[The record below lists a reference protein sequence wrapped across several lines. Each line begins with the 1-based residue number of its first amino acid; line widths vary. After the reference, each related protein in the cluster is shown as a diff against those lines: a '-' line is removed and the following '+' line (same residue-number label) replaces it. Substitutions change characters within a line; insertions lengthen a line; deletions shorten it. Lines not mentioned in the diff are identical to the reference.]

1 MVEEYVQI
9 FKKIAGKVGIKEK
22 YLLRKFKWS
31 LNGMIKNIDGKQATS
46 KTIKE
51 WYKRATAIN
60 WN

>member
-31 LNGMIKNIDGKQATS
+31 LNRMIKKY
-46 KTIKE
+46 
-51 WYKRATAIN
+51 W
-60 WN
+60 